1 MFFEIFISLAIP
13 KLSARFGYKPLFL
26 AGFAA
31 LAFKMA
37 VMASS
42 PGLGMVILAQ
52 TFHGVEVMAL
62 YILPVIYLNSLATD
76 RFRNSIQGVYGMVVS
91 GGAKI
96 VGYQVAGLIAA
107 KSLSGVFV
115 WGASL
120 AVAAMVIFAIG
131 FRPANQLIEGSR
143 LGR

>member
-1 MFFEIFISLAIP
+1 MAPSPEN
-13 KLSARFGYKPLFL
+13 RVFG
-26 AGFAA
+26 GA
-31 LAFKMA
+31 LKMV

-42 PGLGMVILAQ
+42 PGLGMVIVAQ

-62 YILPVIYLNSLATD
+62 YILPVIYLNSIAAD
-76 RFRNSIQGVYGMVVS
+76 RFRNSIQGVYGMIVS

-96 VGYQVAGLIAA
+96 VGYQVAGLIAM

-115 WGASL
+115 WGAGL

-131 FRPANQLIEGSR
+131 FRPTSEGT
-143 LGR
+143 LAGR